1 MRVLK
6 CAECGG
12 EMEIDESLTIGK
24 CKYCEAVNII
34 PKNMEKLGNLYNRA
48 TYLRQN
54 NEFDKAI
61 EVYEDILKENNEE
74 AEAHWGL
81 VLCKYGIEYVD
92 DPKSGAKK
100 PTIHRIR
107 NKSILEDTDYKMAM
121 QYGDIDA
128 EYQYEKKGNEINHIL
143 MRYLE
148 VARNEKPY
156 DIFICYKENDDIDNR
171 TEDSVI
177 AQNIYRALE
186 KEGYKV
192 FFARKT
198 LEGKIG
204 EEYEPIIYAAL
215 SSAKVMFVVGTRID
229 YLQAPWVKNEWSRF
243 NELKEN
249 DSKKMIIPCY
259 KNISPYDLPMEIANY
274 QALDV
279 GKIGFLQDLT
289 DGVEKIF
296 SRRKKTESF
305 HSDKGQDVD
314 KLCRNAETFLKL
326 NQEGRAMSIYK
337 SIIVSD
343 PDDYRGWWGIATII
357 SNDFQ
362 DYETTRIEEIKQNMN
377 NAIKVAEERDARR
390 LQKKYDEYVKKYEQ
404 IKKEKDE
411 RQAEEERERRRLLA
425 EQEEE
430 RKRLLAEQKRKEKI
444 NELTIERKQLE
455 QVVSKY
461 YDQSAEISKHND
473 EIRLLQQKLII
484 TNEKINNY
492 EKYKTIE
499 WSIIVPCI
507 HIGLNIIP
515 ASILVMMESDVL
527 IPWILLCVILF
538 KPAIMLGQFID
549 GIRLENY
556 EGTKRKKQ
564 RIESE
569 LKRITQIISEIQ
581 NARMQ
586 NENRKKRINELSIR
600 LQQLQFAKYT
610 E

>member
-1 MRVLK
+1 MLVLK

-34 PKNMEKLGNLYNRA
+34 PRNMEKLGNLYNRA
-48 TYLRQN
+48 TYLRQS

-92 DPKSGAKK
+92 DPKSGTKK

-177 AQNIYRALE
+177 AQDIYRALE

-215 SSAKVMFVVGTRID
+215 SSAKVMLVVGTRID

-296 SRRKKTESF
+296 SRRKKAEAF
-305 HSDKGQDVD
+305 RSDRGQDVD

-326 NQEGRAMSIYK
+326 NQEGQAMSIYK

-362 DYETTRIEEIKQNMN
+362 DYETTRIEEIKRNMN
-377 NAIKVAEERDARR
+377 NAIKVAEERDARK
-390 LQKKYDEYVKKYEQ
+390 LQKKYDEYVSKYEQ

-411 RQAEEERERRRLLA
+411 RRAEEERERRRLLA

-444 NELTIERKQLE
+444 NELTVEKKQLE
-455 QVVSKY
+455 KVVAEY
-461 YDQSAEISKHND
+461 YDRSAEINKLSN
-473 EIRLLQQKLII
+473 EIRTFQQRLMSINGKI
-484 TNEKINNY
+484 TNREKTQWISWTVIMPVILIVFNILGVLMTD
-492 EKYKTIE
+492 KTA
-499 WSIIVPCI
+499 
-507 HIGLNIIP
+507 IIP
-515 ASILVMMESDVL
+515 LIVL
-527 IPWILLCVILF
+527 CIIFF
-538 KPAIMLGQFID
+538 KPAMYLGGIID
-549 GIRLENY
+549 SIRGNLSKDNENAKQRLE
-556 EGTKRKKQ
+556 
-564 RIESE
+564 SE
-569 LKRITQIISEIQ
+569 IQNRQQIISEIQ
-581 NARMQ
+581 AAKSQ
-586 NENRKKRINELSIR
+586 YEDRKKNINELELQIQR
-600 LQQLQFAKYT
+600 LQFEEYT

>member
-1 MRVLK
+1 MLVLK

-305 HSDKGQDVD
+305 RSDRGQDVD